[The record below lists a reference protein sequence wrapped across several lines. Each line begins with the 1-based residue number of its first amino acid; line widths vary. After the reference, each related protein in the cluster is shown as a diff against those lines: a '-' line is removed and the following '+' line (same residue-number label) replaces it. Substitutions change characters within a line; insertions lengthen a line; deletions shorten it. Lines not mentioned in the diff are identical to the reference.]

1 MVHSRVFKNASP
13 FTDTTIL
20 KVPYTK
26 TVVPKKVLLLFRASK
41 VALGSL
47 QELPHWSLHSFKN
60 AIPSR
65 SRRARSCDITRTKHS
80 SECIHCGTELNID
93 SPVDHLGKSTECVG
107 GIQNGWEVW
116 TCSSWNRAK
125 YWPVVDD
132 PGTNTEHA
140 DRIQNHQELWTRLS
154 WNRDKYWLACW
165 SGTSTVCV
173 DGIQCG

>member
-1 MVHSRVFKNASP
+1 MVHSRVFKNVSA

-26 TVVPKKVLLLFRASK
+26 TVVPAKVLLLFRPSK
-41 VALGSL
+41 VALSSV
-47 QELPHWSLHSFKN
+47 QDLPHRFLRSFKN
-60 AIPSR
+60 VILSR
-65 SRRARSCDITRTKHS
+65 SRRVRSCDITWTKQS
-80 SECIHCGTELNID
+80 CKCIHCGTELNTD
-93 SPVDHLGKSTECVG
+93 SPVDHLGKSTECVA

-132 PGTNTEHA
+132 PGTNAEHA
-140 DRIQNHQELWTRLS
+140 DRIQNSHELWMRLS
-154 WNRDKYWLACW
+154 WNRAKYWPACW
-165 SGTSTVCV
+165 SGTSTACV

>member
-1 MVHSRVFKNASP
+1 MSSEGSPLLLNTSMMMSRTCQSQHSPLGQRLSYTVLKPLPLNIWEYKKRLLTKTSLTGKSIPEWCTAEFLKNASP

-26 TVVPKKVLLLFRASK
+26 TVVLEKVLLLFRASK

-80 SECIHCGTELNID
+80 SECIHCGTELNTD

-107 GIQNGWEVW
+107 GIQNG
-116 TCSSWNRAK
+116 
-125 YWPVVDD
+125 
-132 PGTNTEHA
+132 
-140 DRIQNHQELWTRLS
+140 
-154 WNRDKYWLACW
+154 
-165 SGTSTVCV
+165 
-173 DGIQCG
+173 